1 MNIQGRVLL
10 VLDANILI
18 RAALGQRVKG
28 ILLANVA
35 RASFYAPDVAYED
48 AWEYLPGLL
57 ARRGIDP
64 GALSSWLRDL
74 QDIVRPLSVEV
85 YGHMRRLALQR
96 IATRDEDDWPVVAAA
111 LSLGCPV
118 WTEDQDF
125 FGTGI
130 PTWTTDRV
138 ELYLNPDQRL

>member
-28 ILLANVA
+28 ILLANAA
-35 RASFYAPDVAYED
+35 RASFYAPDV
-48 AWEYLPGLL
+48 PGLL